1 MIQEAV
7 MGFIQLKS
15 RAKIN
20 LSIDV
25 VGKREDGYSLVEMIM
40 QSIDLYDIIKIKEID
55 DKNIVIKSNSS
66 NMPLDRRNIA
76 YKAAELFKK
85 EFNITKGL
93 EIYIEKNIP
102 IAAGL
107 AGGSSNAAA
116 VLVGLNKLWNLNLT
130 ETELQNIGV
139 KLGADVPFC
148 ISGRPALAKNI
159 GEELTYIKGLPYE
172 TNIVVCKP
180 NLFVS
185 TKEVYQNLN
194 MEVVESRPDIK
205 FLLRKL
211 EEEDLEAVSKNM
223 VNVLESVTSKK
234 HRQIKAI
241 ESIIM
246 DANALGAMMSG
257 SGPTVFGIFKNEE
270 DALKCKLELLK
281 RYGQVYFTNNSDKGV
296 EINV

>member
-1 MIQEAV
+1 MNSIS
-7 MGFIQLKS
+7 LKS

-40 QSIDLYDIIKIKEID
+40 QSIDLYDIVNLKTIDCDEI
-55 DKNIVIKSNSS
+55 IIKSNSY
-66 NMPLDRRNIA
+66 NIPLDGQNIV
-76 YKAAELFKK
+76 YKAAELIKK
-85 EFNITKGL
+85 EFKIAKGL

-116 VLVGLNKLWNLNLT
+116 VLVGLNKLWGLNLT
-130 ETELQNIGV
+130 ESELQGIGL

-148 ISGRPALAKNI
+148 ISGRPALAENI
-159 GEELTYIKGLPYE
+159 GEKLTSIKGLPQN

-185 TKEVYQNLN
+185 TKEIYQGLN
-194 MEVVESRPDIK
+194 MNKVSSRPNTEYLIQS
-205 FLLRKL
+205 L
-211 EEEDLEAVSKNM
+211 EKEDLDSVATNM
-223 VNVLESVTSKK
+223 ENVLESVTNKK
-234 HRQIKAI
+234 HVEINEIK
-241 ESIIM
+241 SIIM
-246 DANALGAMMSG
+246 GENALGTLMSG
-257 SGPTVFGIFKNEE
+257 SGPTVFGIFKSKE
-270 DALKCKLELLK
+270 DALKCKQKLLK
-281 RYGQVYFTNNSDKGV
+281 QYKEVYFTNNSEKGV

>member
-1 MIQEAV
+1 MNSIS
-7 MGFIQLKS
+7 LKS

-40 QSIDLYDIIKIKEID
+40 QSIDLYDIVNLKTIDCDEI
-55 DKNIVIKSNSS
+55 IIKSNSY
-66 NMPLDRRNIA
+66 NIPLDGQNIV
-76 YKAAELFKK
+76 YKAAELIKK
-85 EFNITKGL
+85 EFKIAKGL

-116 VLVGLNKLWNLNLT
+116 VLVGLNKLWDLNLT
-130 ETELQNIGV
+130 ESELQGIGL

-148 ISGRPALAKNI
+148 ISGRPALAENI
-159 GEELTYIKGLPYE
+159 GDKLTSIKGLPQN

-185 TKEVYQNLN
+185 TKEIYQGLN
-194 MEVVESRPDIK
+194 MDKVSSRPNTEYLIQSLDK
-205 FLLRKL
+205 
-211 EEEDLEAVSKNM
+211 EDLDSVATNM
-223 VNVLESVTSKK
+223 ENVLESVTTKK
-234 HRQIKAI
+234 HIEINEIK
-241 ESIIM
+241 SIIM
-246 DANALGAMMSG
+246 GENALGTLMSG
-257 SGPTVFGIFKNEE
+257 SGPTVFGIFKSKE
-270 DALKCKLELLK
+270 DALKCKQKLLK
-281 RYGQVYFTNNSDKGV
+281 QYKEVYFTNNSEKGV

>member
-1 MIQEAV
+1 

-40 QSIDLYDIIKIKEID
+40 QSIDLHDIIKIKELDNNKI
-55 DKNIVIKSNSS
+55 IIKSNSS
-66 NMPLDRRNIA
+66 NMPLDKRNIA
-76 YKAAELFKK
+76 YKAAVLIKK
-85 EFNITKGL
+85 EFNINKGL
-93 EIYIEKNIP
+93 EIYIEKHIP

-116 VLVGLNKLWNLNLT
+116 ILVGLNKLWDLNLT
-130 ETELQNIGV
+130 EEELQS
-139 KLGADVPFC
+139 LGLRLGSDVPFC
-148 ISGRPALAKNI
+148 ISGRPALAQNI
-159 GEELTYIKGLPYE
+159 GEKLTYIKGLPDE

-194 MEVVESRPDIK
+194 MAIVDTRPNTK
-205 FLLRKL
+205 LLLQKL
-211 EEEDLEAVSKNM
+211 EEEDIETVSKNM

-234 HRQIKAI
+234 YKVINEI

-246 DANALGAMMSG
+246 DFNALGTLMSG
-257 SGPTVFGIFKNEE
+257 SGPTVFGIFKSEE
-270 DALKCKLELLK
+270 DALKCKVELLK
-281 RYGQVYFTNNSDKGV
+281 SYKQVYFTKNSDKGA

>member
-1 MIQEAV
+1 MNSIS
-7 MGFIQLKS
+7 LKS

-40 QSIDLYDIIKIKEID
+40 QSIDLYDIVNLKTIDCDEI
-55 DKNIVIKSNSS
+55 IIKSNSY
-66 NMPLDRRNIA
+66 NIPLDGQNIV
-76 YKAAELFKK
+76 YKAAELIKK
-85 EFNITKGL
+85 EFKIAKGL

-116 VLVGLNKLWNLNLT
+116 VLVGLNKLWGLNLT
-130 ETELQNIGV
+130 ESELQGIGL

-148 ISGRPALAKNI
+148 ISGRPALAENI
-159 GEELTYIKGLPYE
+159 GEKLTSIKGLPQN

-185 TKEVYQNLN
+185 TKEIYQGLN
-194 MEVVESRPDIK
+194 MNKVSSRPNTEYLIQS
-205 FLLRKL
+205 L
-211 EEEDLEAVSKNM
+211 EKEDLDSVATNM
-223 VNVLESVTSKK
+223 ENVLESVTTKK
-234 HRQIKAI
+234 HVEINEIK
-241 ESIIM
+241 SIIM
-246 DANALGAMMSG
+246 GENALGTLMSG
-257 SGPTVFGIFKNEE
+257 SGPTVFGIFKSKE
-270 DALKCKLELLK
+270 DALKCKQKLLK
-281 RYGQVYFTNNSDKGV
+281 QYKEVYFTNNSEKGV